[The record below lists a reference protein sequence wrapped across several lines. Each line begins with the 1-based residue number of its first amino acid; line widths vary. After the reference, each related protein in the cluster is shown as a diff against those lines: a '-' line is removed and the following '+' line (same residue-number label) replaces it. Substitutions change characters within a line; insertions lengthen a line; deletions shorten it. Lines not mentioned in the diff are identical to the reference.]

1 MKKINWKVRVK
12 NKVFWLSIIPAVL
25 LLLSKVLNLFGITF
39 DYSELSR
46 QLEDIVSTV
55 FVILALVGIVADPTT
70 NGISDSQQALGY
82 ESPKED

>member
-12 NKVFWLSIIPAVL
+12 NKMFWLSIIPAVL